1 MNVGWQWMYQRTKRL
16 ANLLLEPHILAGAV
30 QIVEAM
36 DRYCAENELA
46 ESSVTLGD
54 AIFVKGLEYV
64 EYPLV
69 HEPA

>member
-1 MNVGWQWMYQRTKRL
+1 M
-16 ANLLLEPHILAGAV
+16 

-36 DRYCAENELA
+36 DRYCAENEL
-46 ESSVTLGD
+46 EERSVELGD
-54 AIFVKGLEYV
+54 AIFVKGLQYV